1 MVAPNIWVMI
11 NLYKKCLSVITWN
24 KKHLLKQVLSMI
36 YNTLL
41 EKYFFGSATFKG
53 MCEISFQ

>member
-11 NLYKKCLSVITWN
+11 NFYKKCLSVITWN